1 MFKCD
6 RCGSGFSPIRVASN
20 EFCPRCRARDGVS
33 APLSFAP
40 FAAATAELDG
50 SPRSRMEDASL
61 DARTEDPGYEEV
73 EGAG

>member
-20 EFCPRCRARDGVS
+20 EYCPRCRARDGVS

-40 FAAATAELDG
+40 FAATTAEVDDAPSSG
-50 SPRSRMEDASL
+50 TEEASPDEEAEE
-61 DARTEDPGYEEV
+61 AR
-73 EGAG
+73 